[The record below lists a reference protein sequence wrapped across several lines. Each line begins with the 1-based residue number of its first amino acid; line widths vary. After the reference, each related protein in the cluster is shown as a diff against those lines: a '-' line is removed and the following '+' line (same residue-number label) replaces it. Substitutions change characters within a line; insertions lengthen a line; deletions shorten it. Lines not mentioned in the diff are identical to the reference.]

1 MAGSHRTSPELQL
14 SGTLFHEHWWL
25 SAVTGDNFR
34 EVTETAGGR
43 LVGRLP
49 FILARRKGFKVMEMP
64 PFTRVLGP
72 IVEAGI
78 GKPQTRMLRRFRIV
92 GRLLDQLPDAHYF
105 RQLLDVDNH
114 EVQAFLDRGFQL
126 SIENTFRLD
135 CRVNGPEEVWANM
148 RDKTRNLIR
157 KAEGK
162 YTVGAWGDVKEFIR
176 FYIES
181 IEKRGKKNEI
191 DFTRFPILFSQCR
204 TRGQGEIL
212 VARTAQGRPAAAA
225 FMVWGNGVMYYLLSA
240 RDIALADSGAV
251 SLLIWHAIQD
261 AHRRA
266 LIFDCDGITSAASFQ
281 FLSGFGGTIATRLVA
296 VRATAV
302 FGMLR
307 YLRGQYFSG
316 PG

>member
-1 MAGSHRTSPELQL
+1 LLLRLPFALAVRKMAGSQRTSPELQL

-78 GKPQTRMLRRFRIV
+78 GKPQTRMLRRFHIV

-176 FYIES
+176 FYIAS
-181 IEKRGKKNEI
+181 K
-191 DFTRFPILFSQCR
+191 
-204 TRGQGEIL
+204 
-212 VARTAQGRPAAAA
+212 
-225 FMVWGNGVMYYLLSA
+225 
-240 RDIALADSGAV
+240 
-251 SLLIWHAIQD
+251 
-261 AHRRA
+261 
-266 LIFDCDGITSAASFQ
+266 SAARRMRSTLHDFPYC
-281 FLSGFGGTIATRLVA
+281 FPSAERAARERFSWPEHPRGGPPRPPLWFG
-296 VRATAV
+296 ATASCITCYQHATS
-302 FGMLR
+302 R
-307 YLRGQYFSG
+307 WPTAER
-316 PG
+316 